1 MEQKERAAMIIS
13 LLEQSYPKAG
23 TMLDFSNEFECLVAV
38 ILSAQS
44 TDQQVNKV
52 TAQLFRNYNK
62 PEHFVQMERQA
73 LEKHIKG
80 VGLYKNKARHIQA
93 MSQILLD
100 EYDGRVPDD
109 FNELLRLPGVGRK
122 TANVMMSVAFNKPG
136 LGVDTHVQRV
146 ANRTGLV
153 ASKRPDHTEQAL
165 KRMIPST
172 QWSQAHHL
180 FIFHG
185 RQVCK
190 ARKPDCDACVIKAV
204 CARIID

>member
-1 MEQKERAAMIIS
+1 MEPKERAAMIIG
-13 LLEQSYPKAG
+13 LLEQAYPEAD
-23 TMLDFSNEFECLVAV
+23 TMLEFSNEFECLVAV

-52 TAQLFRNYNK
+52 TAKLFPSYNK
-62 PEHFVQMERQA
+62 PEHFVQMERQD
-73 LEKHIKG
+73 LENYIKG
-80 VGLYKNKARHIQA
+80 VGLYKNKARHIQE

-153 ASKRPDHTEQAL
+153 ASKQPDQTEQAL
-165 KRMIPST
+165 KRIIPSS
-172 QWSQAHHL
+172 QWSRTHHL

-185 RQVCK
+185 RQICK